1 MQYSIVSIYHNL
13 FIVHRFSVVPQFLA
27 STNDA
32 TIKMDVHV
40 FCWLYCMN
48 SCWVY
53 TWGRSLGR
61 ELFLCS
67 HIVDTAKR
75 FSSQVVPTNK
85 VWESSGCYRFW
96 LALSIYLVWQG
107 NLVFKIYNSHILWL
121 NYLTSSV
128 QQLIFIYLIILLH
141 V

>member
-1 MQYSIVSIYHNL
+1 MPLSIYHNL
-13 FIVHRFSVVPQFLA
+13 FIVHRFSVVSQFLA

-40 FCWLYCMN
+40 FCRLYCMN
-48 SCWVY
+48 LCWVY
-53 TWGRSLGR
+53 TWVGSLGS

-67 HIVDTAKR
+67 HIIDIAKR

-85 VWESSGCYRFW
+85 VWESSGCYRFL

-107 NLVFKIYNSHILWL
+107 NLVFKIHNSHILWMI
-121 NYLTSSV
+121 YLTSSV
-128 QQLIFIYLIILLH
+128 QQHIFISLSILLH